1 MTKLKVIKQEQLN
14 DWAKEIFQK
23 NSFSM
28 VDVSSKKQTFR
39 RALATGKIFVGK
51 KVLNLIKNK
60 KMPKG
65 NPVALAEVSAVL
77 GVKKTTELIPLCHP
91 LPIDHIATK
100 VFLNEVDFSLEV
112 YCVVSAVAK
121 TGVEMEAIMGVN
133 AALITIYDLSK
144 IVNPHLKIDNVKL
157 LIKEGGKSGLWTNPD
172 GLPKYFLIMKVK
184 LELFGASRDLSN
196 KNFLEFNIEEKISI
210 KDFKK
215 KIINYVDKNFKGN
228 EYYKKIIEKSAF
240 CSEDNNIIPENYKII
255 KDQKIGIIPPIGGG

>member
-1 MTKLKVIKQEQLN
+1 LTKLKVIKQEQLN

-23 NSFSM
+23 NSFNM
-28 VDVSSKKQTFR
+28 VDVSSKKETFR

-51 KVLNLIKNK
+51 EVFNLIKNK

-65 NPVALAEVSAVL
+65 DPVALAEVSAVL
-77 GVKKTTELIPLCHP
+77 GVKKTAELIPLCHP
-91 LPIDHIATK
+91 LPIDHTATK

-172 GLPKYFLIMKVK
+172 GLPK
-184 LELFGASRDLSN
+184 
-196 KNFLEFNIEEKISI
+196 FLENI
-210 KDFKK
+210 F
-215 KIINYVDKNFKGN
+215 
-228 EYYKKIIEKSAF
+228 
-240 CSEDNNIIPENYKII
+240 
-255 KDQKIGIIPPIGGG
+255 